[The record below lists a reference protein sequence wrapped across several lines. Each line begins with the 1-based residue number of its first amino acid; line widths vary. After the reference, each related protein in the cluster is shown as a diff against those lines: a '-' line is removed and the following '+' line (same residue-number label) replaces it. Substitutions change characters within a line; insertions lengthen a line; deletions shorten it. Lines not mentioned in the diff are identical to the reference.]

1 MNGPVDGCVLL
12 ERTAGV
18 RRSLKQKE
26 GLVRASRFVLCAAV
40 IMPVASA
47 PAWSMDEMMMKKGM
61 TMIVMPDG
69 KMTTMPMSDDKAMG
83 DEKMMD
89 AMKMA
94 KPMDHAMIMMM
105 GSDGKMYM
113 MEDSKMP
120 NGMMMSDELM
130 KMK

>member
-1 MNGPVDGCVLL
+1 M
-12 ERTAGV
+12 
-18 RRSLKQKE
+18 
-26 GLVRASRFVLCAAV
+26 RASRLVLCAAI

-69 KMTTMPMSDDKAMG
+69 KMTTMPMSDDKAMEG
-83 DEKMMD
+83 KMMD

-113 MEDSKMP
+113 MEDAKMP
-120 NGMMMSDELM
+120 DGMMMSDEMM